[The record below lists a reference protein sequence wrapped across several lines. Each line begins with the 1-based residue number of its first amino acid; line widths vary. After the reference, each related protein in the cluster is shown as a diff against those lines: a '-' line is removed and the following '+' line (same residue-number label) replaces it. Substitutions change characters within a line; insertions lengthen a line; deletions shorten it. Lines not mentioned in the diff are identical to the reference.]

1 MMLFGINHNRLS
13 VCLYATGCICRLMFC
28 PKKGQKTRFLAP
40 LQGKTRNCTI
50 CRLTQGNAVDPLKAA
65 A

>member
-1 MMLFGINHNRLS
+1 MLFGINHNRLT
-13 VCLYATGCICRLMFC
+13 VCLSAIVSDVL

-50 CRLTQGNAVDPLKAA
+50 CRLAQGSEADPLKAA